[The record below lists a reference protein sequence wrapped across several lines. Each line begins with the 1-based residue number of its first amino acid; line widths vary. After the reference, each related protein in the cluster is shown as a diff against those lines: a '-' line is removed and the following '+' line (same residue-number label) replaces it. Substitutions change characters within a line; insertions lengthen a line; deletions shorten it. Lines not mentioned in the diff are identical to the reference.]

1 MKKEGEY
8 VAVEKMQMMN
18 LVAPLDDMH
27 DLLQEIV
34 LIEKIHIK
42 NAVKE
47 IQDSNFT
54 LAVLEEHLDSI
65 ADMGSIVKYKAN
77 KSSYKTCNS
86 LLSSTVH
93 HHIVIR

>member
-34 LIEKIHIK
+34 LKERNNNKI
-42 NAVKE
+42 
-47 IQDSNFT
+47 
-54 LAVLEEHLDSI
+54 
-65 ADMGSIVKYKAN
+65 
-77 KSSYKTCNS
+77 
-86 LLSSTVH
+86 
-93 HHIVIR
+93 